1 MAFTLTTPVTGAAQ
15 TGFTSPTYTLTADT
29 PPAGSGGKQWAVTA
43 LGGTQT
49 GVTTHSIARPFTLS
63 ILPPKSWRTLEAVGS
78 DGVIR
83 NVPRNVTRVVGRVGC
98 LPLAGQAN
106 QVAICRV
113 SLEIP
118 AGADTADSAQI
129 RALVSATVGALSQQ
143 PAGLGDTLITG
154 IL

>member
-1 MAFTLTTPVTGAAQ
+1 MAVNLTTPITGSAQ
-15 TGFTSPTYTLTADT
+15 TGFTAPTYTIVADNA
-29 PPAGSGGKQWAVTA
+29 PPGSGGRQWAVTA
-43 LGGTQT
+43 LGGTQA
-49 GVTTHSIARPFTLS
+49 GVTVSTIARPFT
-63 ILPPKSWRTLEAVGS
+63 ITVIPPKSLKTLEAVGV

-83 NVPRNVTRVVGRVGC
+83 NVPRNNWRVLGRAGV

-118 AGADTADSAQI
+118 AGADTADPAQI
-129 RALVSATVGALSQQ
+129 RALISATVGALSQQ
-143 PAGLGDTLITG
+143 SAGLGDTTVSG